1 MLMFMFVCGDLLVC
15 LSTIYLDLKSR
26 YKIIK
31 YNRFQHFRPILVI
44 MFRHK
49 KVPYQLIQSSST
61 RRESTTS
68 SDEPSIYT
76 SKNLY
81 RSKTYLLLVFYV
93 VCVEHLT
100 EEVY

>member
-1 MLMFMFVCGDLLVC
+1 MLMFRFVCGDLLVC

-49 KVPYQLIQSSST
+49 KVPY
-61 RRESTTS
+61 
-68 SDEPSIYT
+68 
-76 SKNLY
+76 
-81 RSKTYLLLVFYV
+81 
-93 VCVEHLT
+93 
-100 EEVY
+100 